1 MSDIRNEVRNVI
13 FVRRSEPDP
22 SEKTPTRII
31 FSSIK
36 RLTPE
41 EVQRDAIWRLTQ
53 GMLAQVNAQP
63 NPVKAAAAVPEDRK
77 AWVRHEVA
85 RQIVWFQ
92 QFIGALTDGLPE
104 APPGDHAPIEGG
116 ADQR

>member
-22 SEKTPTRII
+22 SENTPNRII
-31 FSSIK
+31 SIK

-53 GMLAQVNAQP
+53 SMLTQVNAQP
-63 NPVKAAAAVPEDRK
+63 NPVEAAAAVPEDRK
-77 AWVRHEVA
+77 AWVR
-85 RQIVWFQ
+85 RQAAGQIAWFQ
-92 QFIGALTDGLPE
+92 QFIGALIDGLPE